1 MPSEKEKFPLTI
13 SSTCGIIIGYTL
25 GYRQAVRHSTLTAAF
40 AGPNP
45 ATPVHPDTSCAP
57 EQEHDW
63 CPFFISSP
71 AKEEKIVHPVHQ
83 KIIDAILKKAEKV
96 CPDSLALIALYGSA
110 ATGDLHPKS
119 DLDLM
124 ILIKDEEG
132 RKLSDGFI
140 LTDAGIGYDIYC
152 TTWEMLEEDAQC
164 NHAQLSKLMD
174 SKVIYVHD
182 PDAVQKLEELRR
194 NAAELLASDARYEK
208 AKAALDNSKRMYAEC
223 FLTDS
228 VSRIRTYAGAVI
240 HNLLDAVM
248 LHRGTYFKRGVK
260 RTFAELSDLQLS
272 FDMPG
277 KIMDVIRAESAE
289 TIRHALTELL
299 KSVQNA
305 LTVPTEK
312 ESPSPENL
320 TGTYEEM
327 FSNWRNKMEE
337 AAVRDDLYSSFINM
351 VSCQYML
358 QEIAECVA
366 VEDTDL
372 MAFFDPRHL
381 KNNLI
386 AYDNMLQRYLEFY
399 RKAGITPRYF
409 TDIDAFLTSY
419 LND

>member
-1 MPSEKEKFPLTI
+1 
-13 SSTCGIIIGYTL
+13 
-25 GYRQAVRHSTLTAAF
+25 
-40 AGPNP
+40 
-45 ATPVHPDTSCAP
+45 
-57 EQEHDW
+57 
-63 CPFFISSP
+63 
-71 AKEEKIVHPVHQ
+71 
-83 KIIDAILKKAEKV
+83 
-96 CPDSLALIALYGSA
+96 
-110 ATGDLHPKS
+110 
-119 DLDLM
+119 
-124 ILIKDEEG
+124 
-132 RKLSDGFI
+132 
-140 LTDAGIGYDIYC
+140 
-152 TTWEMLEEDAQC
+152 
-164 NHAQLSKLMD
+164 
-174 SKVIYVHD
+174 
-182 PDAVQKLEELRR
+182 
-194 NAAELLASDARYEK
+194 
-208 AKAALDNSKRMYAEC
+208 
-223 FLTDS
+223 
-228 VSRIRTYAGAVI
+228 
-240 HNLLDAVM
+240 
-248 LHRGTYFKRGVK
+248 
-260 RTFAELSDLQLS
+260 
-272 FDMPG
+272 
-277 KIMDVIRAESAE
+277 MDVIRAESAE

-372 MAFFDPRHL
+372 MAFFAPRHL

-399 RKAGITPRYF
+399 QRAGITPRYF